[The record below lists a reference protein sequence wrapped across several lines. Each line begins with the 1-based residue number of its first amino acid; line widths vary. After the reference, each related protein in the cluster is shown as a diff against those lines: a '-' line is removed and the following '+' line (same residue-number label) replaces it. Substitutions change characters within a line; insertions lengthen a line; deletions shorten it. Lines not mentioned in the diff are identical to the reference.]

1 MVPDRVTLHWLS
13 LLGCLTTGF
22 FLGSFFERFCVVP
35 RRPEPPTPQ
44 PTTMVMAT
52 LPPALPPPLPQST
65 RADLKAPAVPTR
77 RRNPPPRRL
86 SRFAVSCQGGS
97 YWETRDPSPPVS
109 EPVPVY
115 TFTFVTPPAYRV
127 VPVQVSTPP

>member
-13 LLGCLTTGF
+13 LLGCLATGF

-35 RRPEPPTPQ
+35 RHPEPPTTQ
-44 PTTMVMAT
+44 ATTTVMAT
-52 LPPALPPPLPQST
+52 LPPALPPSLPEST
-65 RADLKAPAVPTR
+65 HANLKVPASLPSQKH
-77 RRNPPPRRL
+77 PPPRHV

-127 VPVQVSTPP
+127 VPIQVSTPP